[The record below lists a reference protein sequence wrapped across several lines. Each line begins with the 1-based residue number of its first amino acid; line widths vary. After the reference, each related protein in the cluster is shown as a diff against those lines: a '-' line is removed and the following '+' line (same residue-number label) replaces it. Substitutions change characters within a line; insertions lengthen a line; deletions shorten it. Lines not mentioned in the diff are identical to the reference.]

1 MESGIVIKSTGSW
14 YKVKPDNGQSIDCKI
29 RGKFRLKGIKTTN
42 PVAVGDIVDYTID
55 NKTGQGII
63 TNIHQRRNY
72 IIRKSI
78 NLSKQAHI
86 IAANIDKAILVV
98 TLANPKTYTI
108 FIDRFLMSAEAYRIN
123 SVIVFNKTDL
133 YNNELIDEMD
143 ALINLYQNIG
153 YQCLSV
159 SAKTGLGINQLKD
172 ILKDK
177 TCVISGHSGVGKSTL
192 VNTIEPGLNLK
203 TLEISTYH
211 EAGKHTT
218 TFPEMHELTF
228 GGYIIDTPGIKGF
241 GVIDM
246 EKNEISHFFPEMFNV
261 LKNCRF
267 YNCTHNHEPDCAVKK
282 AVELGQISQSRY
294 TSYLNIL
301 NNDDDDKYRQAF

>member
-246 EKNEISHFFPEMFNV
+246 KKNEISYFFPEMFNV

>member
-203 TLEISTYH
+203 ILEISTYH